1 MVKVVYQWLKRAILK
16 VIGQLSKPTKN
27 PHWSRIQWGPEKTS
41 FYYKDT
47 VITNTNINIA
57 S

>member
-27 PHWSRIQWGPEKTS
+27 PPLVKDSMGP
-41 FYYKDT
+41 
-47 VITNTNINIA
+47 
-57 S
+57 